1 MAFVSDDMQSIRH
14 TLLLIWFEQHIT
26 LDRRGELDL
35 GTLKQ
40 ALMQRGVNSRGW
52 RLYLDYGDSLF
63 EQLGHPWVDDDWLY
77 SSGHNAVAFLCLLQ
91 SCEMD
96 VLPPPEFVRS
106 MSQWGIPKDRL
117 SLVPA
122 GFFRAAWK
130 ACVAADYQRLPIRE
144 FISDYLLPL
153 SRWFFSTGLYQEVET
168 SLLKAGWAALERRY
182 RESPDRR
189 RPANKGE
196 WPVPVWA
203 VEFDGFRFTALATS
217 ADLKAEGVA
226 MRHCIGGYDDLC
238 RESSL
243 RAYSVIHKK
252 SGGRLAT
259 LTVAYSSQF
268 NTWALDQIKGPGN
281 AEVDERIVRA
291 TTALLQSLDEA
302 TAEDAAF
309 RQFLR
314 KLNGSS
320 HSAIEMDFED
330 DVCCPF

>member
-1 MAFVSDDMQSIRH
+1 MQSTRH
-14 TLLLIWFEQHIT
+14 VLLPLWFEQHIT
-26 LDRRGELDL
+26 MDRCGTVDL
-35 GTLKQ
+35 GALKH

-52 RLYLDYGDSLF
+52 RLYMDYGDALF
-63 EQLGHPWVDDDWLY
+63 EQLGRPWVDENWLY

-117 SLVPA
+117 SLVPP

-130 ACVAADYQRLPIRE
+130 ACVAADYHKFPIRE
-144 FISDYLLPL
+144 FISEHLLPL
-153 SRWFFSTGLYQEVET
+153 SQWFFSSGLYQEAET
-168 SLLKAGWAALERRY
+168 SLLKAGWSALERRY
-182 RESPDRR
+182 RESPVQR

-196 WPVPVWA
+196 WPVLVWA
-203 VEFDGFRFTALATS
+203 VEYAGFKFTALATS

-238 RESSL
+238 RNSSL

-252 SGGRLAT
+252 SGERLAT
-259 LTVAYSSQF
+259 LTVAYSSQL

-302 TAEDAAF
+302 TSEDTAF
-309 RQFLR
+309 RQFLC
-314 KLNGSS
+314 KLKGSTQ
-320 HSAIEMDFED
+320 SAIEMDYED
-330 DVCCPF
+330 DFCCQF